1 MIQLYGG
8 SGSNRISGGSGDD
21 NIYVNYNSV
30 NGEIV
35 DGGEGIDTLTI
46 DFTSNSNSTDVR
58 NSAMYNI
65 ENIIFKNVNSNYI
78 YINTEQLSSLDNV
91 ENDYVGTYPWDALR
105 LNIYGDNGDD
115 IDFSNFKNNNY
126 RTVSLLGD
134 FDVVDYSN
142 NITAYP
148 DSWYQDEYNKN
159 QVKLNIQSLNDFI
172 GSSGDDRIEIQ
183 DSRFDADLSSGDDT
197 LILNASSLSG
207 NIDGG
212 EGSDTLTINYG
223 FTDLTNATI
232 LNFENIDNGSNT
244 ILLTSEQF
252 ADLSLDG
259 SGKVYIKENGVIT
272 GTIAADD
279 FSGTILDTFE
289 GAGGDDIV
297 SNIHTFVVSGNQA
310 DYTFIRNSS
319 TLTLEQTLGTK
330 IDGTDTLNN
339 VLNIQFADNPE
350 LYVLDDAPNDA
361 WTFVNNN
368 DGMGGGTDPKT
379 LRDALIS
386 IDYDKQVSLTKNYSG
401 DSDIFVATL
410 VPNSPYILKDLHQA
424 AIKLILRWSTL
435 KQDNSL
441 DSVR

>member
-1 MIQLYGG
+1 MSGDTTELSLPSSLTLVSNAKVLLPNVDSEIINERGIIGSASDDVIVGSENADSIFGGRGSDIISGGAGDDNLYGG
-8 SGSNRISGGSGDD
+8 SGSNQISGGAGDD

-35 DGGEGIDTLTI
+35 DGGEGIDKLTI

-259 SGKVYIKENGVIT
+259 SGKVYIKENGVIL
-272 GTIAADD
+272 
-279 FSGTILDTFE
+279 FYFQKSF
-289 GAGGDDIV
+289 
-297 SNIHTFVVSGNQA
+297 
-310 DYTFIRNSS
+310 
-319 TLTLEQTLGTK
+319 
-330 IDGTDTLNN
+330 
-339 VLNIQFADNPE
+339 
-350 LYVLDDAPNDA
+350 
-361 WTFVNNN
+361 
-368 DGMGGGTDPKT
+368 
-379 LRDALIS
+379 
-386 IDYDKQVSLTKNYSG
+386 
-401 DSDIFVATL
+401 
-410 VPNSPYILKDLHQA
+410 PNSLH
-424 AIKLILRWSTL
+424 TC
-435 KQDNSL
+435 L
-441 DSVR
+441 DQ